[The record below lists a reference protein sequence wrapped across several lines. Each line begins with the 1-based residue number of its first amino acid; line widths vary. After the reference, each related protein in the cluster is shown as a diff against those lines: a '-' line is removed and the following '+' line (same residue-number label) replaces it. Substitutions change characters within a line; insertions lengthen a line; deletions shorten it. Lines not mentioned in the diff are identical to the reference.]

1 MKLTSY
7 LLNVIN
13 LLRCRKVIRRAR
25 NLRFK
30 YETAICALAKNEE
43 LYLKEWLDHH
53 YALGFDHV
61 YLIDNNDKPGL
72 RAFLSD
78 YLERALLT
86 IVDFQGIRPS
96 NQSAAYEYCLANYA
110 KETRWMAFIDIDEFI
125 VLNKDTSI
133 RTFLER
139 YVSFPSVLMNWIM
152 YGSNNQVYY
161 KPGGVKDRFP
171 LPAKEGQAIESM
183 NMCFKSIIQTIVY
196 TTFTDCSFRSA
207 HRWSFPLYNEYGK
220 LVLGESSNHS
230 ANYIQLNHYWSKS
243 YEEFINRCS
252 RGETIGGN
260 KNKMDFF
267 RINPSSMMS
276 QIEEYER
283 QCKANK
289 RSI

>member
-1 MKLTSY
+1 MKITNY
-7 LLNVIN
+7 CLNLIN
-13 LLRCRKVIRRAR
+13 MFRCRQV
-25 NLRFK
+25 LRKAKDTCFK

-72 RAFLSD
+72 KSFLAS
-78 YLERALLT
+78 YLDKALLT
-86 IVDFQGIRPS
+86 IIDFHGIKPS

-110 KETRWMAFIDIDEFI
+110 KETRWMAFIDIDEF
-125 VLNKDTSI
+125 VMLKKDSDI
-133 RTFLER
+133 RSFLSH
-139 YVSFPSVLMNWIM
+139 YMHYPAILMNWVM
-152 YGSNNQVYY
+152 YGSNNQVFN
-161 KPGGVKDRFP
+161 KLGGVKERFP
-171 LPAKEGQAIESM
+171 LPATEGQAIESM
-183 NMCFKSIIQTIVY
+183 NKCFKSIIQTMVY

-230 ANYIQLNHYWSKS
+230 TNYIQLNHYWSKS
-243 YEEFINRCS
+243 YEEFVNRCS

-289 RSI
+289 RSV

>member
-72 RAFLSD
+72 KSFLAS
-78 YLERALLT
+78 YLDKALLT
-86 IVDFQGIRPS
+86 IIDFHGIKPS

-161 KPGGVKDRFP
+161 KSGGGER
-171 LPAKEGQAIESM
+171 
-183 NMCFKSIIQTIVY
+183 SIS
-196 TTFTDCSFRSA
+196 FTCKRGA
-207 HRWSFPLYNEYGK
+207 GNRVNEY
-220 LVLGESSNHS
+220 V
-230 ANYIQLNHYWSKS
+230 
-243 YEEFINRCS
+243 F
-252 RGETIGGN
+252 
-260 KNKMDFF
+260 
-267 RINPSSMMS
+267 
-276 QIEEYER
+276 
-283 QCKANK
+283 
-289 RSI
+289 